1 MWKKILIE
9 RINDKVKPDIEMF
22 ADVRDQID
30 LDIRDGDIEERL
42 KEAQK
47 NKIEFQRFHSRHHSK

>member
-30 LDIRDGDIEERL
+30 LDIREGDVEQRL
-42 KEAQK
+42 KQAENMK
-47 NKIEFQRFHSRHHSK
+47 LSSTVMHPFKTS